1 MLRRETKQRMAARK
15 SEEGRWREMERWAY
29 VKMDMRVVMDGG
41 EMGAWEEDDGGRWV
55 LRGGAVSM
63 LRRETKQRMARR
75 KSEEGRWREMERW
88 AYVKMD
94 MRVVMDGGEM
104 GAWEED
110 DGGRWVLSLG
120 DEREERQREMAM
132 GNLKAMGSYGRG
144 WRWAGGIKEM
154 GCGMKEMGDSEP
166 ETEDD
171 RSRSGVHRF
180 SPEKTEVPGL
190 PSSLGF
196 LICSACR
203 HRN

>member
-1 MLRRETKQRMAARK
+1 
-15 SEEGRWREMERWAY
+15 
-29 VKMDMRVVMDGG
+29 
-41 EMGAWEEDDGGRWV
+41 
-55 LRGGAVSM
+55 M

-144 WRWAGGIKEM
+144 W
-154 GCGMKEMGDSEP
+154 
-166 ETEDD
+166 
-171 RSRSGVHRF
+171 
-180 SPEKTEVPGL
+180 
-190 PSSLGF
+190 
-196 LICSACR
+196 
-203 HRN
+203 